1 MADKVCIVIG
11 GGKGMGAAIA
21 REMKKRNYRLSLMSP
36 SENCERLANELG
48 GIAYRG
54 RAENNSDT
62 KEILVNIMTK
72 YNPLF
77 ETPTAYYLYN
87 YGVRPV
93 EEFRVCIIN

>member
-1 MADKVCIVIG
+1 MFVYIFSEALKRLL
-11 GGKGMGAAIA
+11 K
-21 REMKKRNYRLSLMSP
+21 EMKNIRYLL
-36 SENCERLANELG
+36 
-48 GIAYRG
+48 I
-54 RAENNSDT
+54 ENNSDT